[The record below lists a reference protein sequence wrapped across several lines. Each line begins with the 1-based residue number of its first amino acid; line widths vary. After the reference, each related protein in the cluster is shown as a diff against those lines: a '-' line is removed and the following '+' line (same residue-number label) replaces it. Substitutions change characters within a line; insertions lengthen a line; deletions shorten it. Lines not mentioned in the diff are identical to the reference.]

1 MKNNKI
7 NNINNSP
14 EVSFLFFLISI
25 LGPIVVNFSYMY
37 WMIPIKIDGG
47 LTSDI
52 VSRLSITAYVYMLFT
67 TTKLIY
73 GMFAEDKSLY
83 KIGIK
88 DCLFVLVTLYYMS
101 SGILG
106 IMGIILIVLK
116 GLEMLMYVKMR
127 KNPIKSGSRKGG
139 K

>member
-7 NNINNSP
+7 NNINNAP
-14 EVSFLFFLISI
+14 EVSLLYLLFI
-25 LGPIVVNFSYMY
+25 LGAIVVNFSYMY
-37 WMIPIKIDGG
+37 WMIPISIGGG

-52 VSRLSITAYVYMLFT
+52 ASRLSITAYVYMLFA
-67 TTKLIY
+67 TTKLMY
-73 GMFAEDKSLY
+73 GMSAEDKSLY

-106 IMGIILIVLK
+106 IMGIILIMLK
-116 GLEMLMYVKMR
+116 GLEMLMYVKMQ
-127 KNPIKSGSRKGG
+127 KHPIKNGSRKGD